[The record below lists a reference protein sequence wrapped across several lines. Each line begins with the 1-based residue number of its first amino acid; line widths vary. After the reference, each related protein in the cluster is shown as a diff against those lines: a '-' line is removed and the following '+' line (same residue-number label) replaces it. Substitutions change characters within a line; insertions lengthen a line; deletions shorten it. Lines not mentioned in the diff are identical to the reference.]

1 MEITVE
7 KAEEILKRNGITRED
22 LPKAIKENALNIGIF
37 TMPFQKIDGNKE
49 S

>member
-1 MEITVE
+1 MEMTVE

-22 LPKAIKENALNIGIF
+22 LPKALKENALNIGMF
-37 TMPFQKIDGNKE
+37 TMPFQKIGNKE